1 MKLRAVYVLCGLIAV
16 VTCGCGDPDRAQVS
30 GRVVRTD
37 GTPVVGARVIFRSP
51 ATGKCANGLTND
63 IGEYSLGVMKKGDGI
78 PSGEYVVTVV
88 EDLGNWE
95 NPKPATIHPN
105 YRHPDRSG
113 LKATLTPGTSLTYD
127 LELKLPP
134 GK

>member
-1 MKLRAVYVLCGLIAV
+1 MLVLSVLIASGAS
-16 VTCGCGDPDRAQVS
+16 GCGDPDRAQVR

-51 ATGKCANGLTND
+51 ETGKSANGLTD
-63 IGEYSLGVMKKGDGI
+63 EDGAYSLGVMRKGDGI

-95 NPKPATIHPN
+95 NPKPPTIHPN
-105 YRHPDRSG
+105 YRHPDRSQ
-113 LKATLTPGTSLTYD
+113 LTATLEPGTSLTYD
-127 LELKLPP
+127 LELKKPP
-134 GK
+134 GT